1 MKHLI
6 NKQFIAIIAI
16 AMSMAFFSCK
26 KETTEEPEPIPTP
39 AEIPKGEFLLH
50 LHTYI
55 DQEEVDLYNIPYA
68 TSQGHEITL
77 TMAQLYI
84 SSIQLEKLDGSF
96 VDVAGKILLK
106 TLQAQTYLVGDV
118 PVGNYKGLRFK
129 VGLDATTN
137 AANPNTVAD
146 SVALNKPAMWFGST
160 PQPDGYIFMN
170 VTGIYEISSGGTSV
184 TSVFNYKIGTAA
196 NYKQVI
202 MPAHNF
208 SIVEGQVAFGHIII
222 DYSKLFTGIQLN
234 DPNNLSVITPADNS
248 SAVAATIVNNIPS
261 MFIYEP

>member
-1 MKHLI
+1 MKQRI
-6 NKQFIAIIAI
+6 KKQSWVIIAI
-16 AMSMAFFSCK
+16 AMVIAFSSCK
-26 KETTEEPEPIPTP
+26 KETPEEPEPTP
-39 AEIPKGEFLLH
+39 AETPTGEFLLH

-55 DQEEVDLYNIPYA
+55 DQEEVDLYNIPYS
-68 TSQGHEITL
+68 TTQGHEITL

-84 SSIQLEKLDGSF
+84 SSIQLEKLDGSL
-96 VDVAGKILLK
+96 VDVTGKIVLK
-106 TLQAQTYLVGDV
+106 TLQANTYVVGNV

-137 AANPNTVAD
+137 AANPNASAD
-146 SVALNKPAMWFGST
+146 SVALNKPAMWFGSA
-160 PQPDGYIFMN
+160 PQPDGYVFMN
-170 VTGIYEISSGGTSV
+170 VQGAYETISGATY
-184 TSVFNYKIGTAA
+184 VFNYKIGTDA

-208 SIVEGQVAFGHIII
+208 SVVEEQVAYGHIMI

-234 DPNNLSVITPADNS
+234 QPENLSVATPAGNS
-248 SAVAATIVNNIPS
+248 SAVAAVIVNNIPS